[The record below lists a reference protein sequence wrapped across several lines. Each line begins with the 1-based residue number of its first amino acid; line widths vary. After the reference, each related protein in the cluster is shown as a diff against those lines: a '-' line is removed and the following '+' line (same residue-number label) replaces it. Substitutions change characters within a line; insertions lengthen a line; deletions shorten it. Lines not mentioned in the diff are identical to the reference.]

1 MAEFEVFWGEL
12 YGRTL
17 VYTTSL
23 AMLNPIYPEFTLKC
37 PYCPKY
43 PPTLKLGEKLA
54 ANVGNQHPA
63 HAGLI
68 LIRSEG
74 ESDQL
79 TPGSD
84 QQDPSN
90 LIRSLSRTC
99 RAPRA
104 HATLKLF
111 SPSPPH
117 LLLCH
122 SLAPFATPPSSHPCC
137 LIWATFFSARRSC
150 FLRHNLRSVTF
161 PCFWQF

>member
-1 MAEFEVFWGEL
+1 
-12 YGRTL
+12 
-17 VYTTSL
+17 
-23 AMLNPIYPEFTLKC
+23 MLNPIYPEFTLKC

-104 HATLKLF
+104 HATLISPFTF
-111 SPSPPH
+111 SPASLPELGAFCYTTIQPSMLPNLGNI
-117 LLLCH
+117 LLGKKIM
-122 SLAPFATPPSSHPCC
+122 FSS
-137 LIWATFFSARRSC
+137 A
-150 FLRHNLRSVTF
+150 
-161 PCFWQF
+161 